1 MRLSTLVLAIGMALG
16 AQAQAAET
24 QPHADHS
31 ALPSGQAKEA
41 TVTGEANQ
49 HDKQKT
55 QNPFF
60 YQSRLPFQAPPFN
73 LIKESDY
80 APAIEAGIK
89 QSGKRWRRSPTT
101 RPSLISRIPSWRWNG
116 PVRC

>member
-16 AQAQAAET
+16 SQAQAAET

-60 YQSRLPFQAPPFN
+60 
-73 LIKESDY
+73 
-80 APAIEAGIK
+80 
-89 QSGKRWRRSPTT
+89 
-101 RPSLISRIPSWRWNG
+101 
-116 PVRC
+116 